1 MSIIGNSEMPEHHI
15 LMTGD
20 EFVLECEVSGVN
32 AIVQWYFNGRLLQE
46 DSRTHIESRD
56 TTRKL
61 VISGLQTSN
70 SGEYLC
76 DAIDDKMITRLTVQ
90 GKFISSIAKKTQL
103 QTCQLKHCLQSLNI
117 FFFP

>member
-1 MSIIGNSEMPEHHI
+1 MSIVGNSEKPEHHI

-20 EFVLECEVSGVN
+20 ELILECEVSGVN
-32 AIVQWYFNGRLLQE
+32 AIVQWYFNGHLLQE

-56 TTRKL
+56 TMRKL
-61 VISGLQTSN
+61 VISGLQTSD

-90 GKFISSIAKKTQL
+90 GKFNSSIAKKTQF
-103 QTCQLKHCLQSLNI
+103 QTCQLKHCAYNHY
-117 FFFP
+117 FFFS

>member
-1 MSIIGNSEMPEHHI
+1 MSIVGNSEKSEHHI

-20 EFVLECEVSGVN
+20 ELILECEVSRVN
-32 AIVQWYFNGRLLQE
+32 AIVQWYCNGCLLQE

-61 VISGLQTSN
+61 VISELQTSD

-76 DAIDDKMITRLTVQ
+76 DAIDDKMTTRLTVQ
-90 GKFISSIAKKTQL
+90 GKFTSSIAKNTQF
-103 QTCQLKHCLQSLNI
+103 QTCQ
-117 FFFP
+117 

>member
-20 EFVLECEVSGVN
+20 ELVLECEVSGVN
-32 AIVQWYFNGRLLQE
+32 AIVQWYFNGSLLQE

-90 GKFISSIAKKTQL
+90 GTFTSSIAKKTQL
-103 QTCQLKHCLQSLNI
+103 QTCQLKHCAYNH
-117 FFFP
+117 